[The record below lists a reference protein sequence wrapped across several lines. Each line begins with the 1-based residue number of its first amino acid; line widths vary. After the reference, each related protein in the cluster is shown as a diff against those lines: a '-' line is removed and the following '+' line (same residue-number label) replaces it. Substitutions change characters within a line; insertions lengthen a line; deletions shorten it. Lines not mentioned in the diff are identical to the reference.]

1 VKALRVVGVALV
13 VAGLVALRVLD
24 DAAEE
29 PLFDAPT
36 APPLGESRER
46 RRPIATL
53 TAAALRDRAR
63 AAQREH
69 TAVRLGDVDVAPS
82 DVLAAVDAQP
92 DEALVDVAVVTEI
105 GERWVHLALA
115 GRYGGVVL
123 MGISDAG
130 KEP

>member
-1 VKALRVVGVALV
+1 MLAVIV
-13 VAGLVALRVLD
+13 VAALVALRVLD
-24 DAAEE
+24 DASEE

-46 RRPIATL
+46 RQPVATL

-69 TAVRLGDVDVAPS
+69 TAVRLGDVDVSPA

-123 MGISDAG
+123 MGISDARNQ
-130 KEP
+130 EP